1 MGKVD
6 IKNAYRIV
14 PIHPDDHYLLGM
26 KWRNRY
32 FVDLALPFGF
42 RSAPYIFNSLADLF
56 HGIIVN
62 NFLVPDLLHY
72 LDDYFTLGPP
82 ASPVCAQSLHAI
94 QNAANDIGIPL
105 APEKIEG
112 PSTCLTFWGD

>member
-1 MGKVD
+1 M
-6 IKNAYRIV
+6 AQS
-14 PIHPDDHYLLGM
+14 L
-26 KWRNRY
+26 
-32 FVDLALPFGF
+32 FVDLALPFGL

-56 HGIIVN
+56 HWIIVN
-62 NFLVPDLLHY
+62 NFLVPELLHY

-105 APEKIEG
+105 APKKIEG
-112 PSTCLTFWGD
+112 PSTCLTFLGIELDSDQMTARLPANKLSDLLILI